1 MLNSAK
7 KCLWILLI
15 SFVGSVSAQTTE
27 PEVDPQP
34 EIDPPPVRTDESEEN
49 GNEVPDNG
57 PGNGT
62 EIEGDLNTSNSNNNN
77 VTKTF
82 NGAGS
87 RSMPASTA
95 IAPSLM
101 SNGTQSCLKSVSGGV
116 QLVGIGLSSGMYRQ
130 DEECN
135 RRLNAIT
142 LSNMGMKVA
151 SVSLMC
157 QNAQVWR
164 AMFMS
169 ATPCPII
176 RSGRLLVGKNALLA
190 IKKNPE
196 LWIPDY
202 EEASDFYDKL
212 LAGGGDENGEQ
223 DSSGGS
229 LSERFRSTKRDRN

>member
-1 MLNSAK
+1 MK
-7 KCLWILLI
+7 KYLLILLI
-15 SFVGSVSAQTTE
+15 SVASSVSAQVTE

-34 EIDPPPVRTDESEEN
+34 EIDPPPTREDEPPN
-49 GNEVPDNG
+49 NDEVPDNG
-57 PGNGT
+57 PGTDTN
-62 EIEGDLNTSNSNNNN
+62 IEGDLNTSNSNNGN

-101 SNGTQSCLKSVSGGV
+101 SNGTQSCLKSLSGGV

-190 IKKNPE
+190 IKQNPA

-202 EEASDFYDKL
+202 EEESDFYDQL

-223 DSSGGS
+223 DSTSGS

>member
-1 MLNSAK
+1 
-7 KCLWILLI
+7 LI
-15 SFVGSVSAQTTE
+15 SVVSPVFGQDTPE
-27 PEVDPQP
+27 IDPVPEV
-34 EIDPPPVRTDESEEN
+34 DPPPVRDDGEYD
-49 GNEVPDNG
+49 PDIGGDDTN
-57 PGNGT
+57 
-62 EIEGDLNTSNSNNNN
+62 IEGDLNTSNSNNNN

-101 SNGTQSCLKSVSGGV
+101 SNGTQSCLKSISGGV

-202 EEASDFYDKL
+202 AEASDFYDRL
-212 LAGGGDENGEQ
+212 LAGGGNEDSEQ
-223 DSSGGS
+223 DSSGDS

>member
-1 MLNSAK
+1 MRIAK

-15 SFVGSVSAQTTE
+15 SVVSPVFGQDTPE
-27 PEVDPQP
+27 IDPVPEV
-34 EIDPPPVRTDESEEN
+34 DPPPVRDDGEYD
-49 GNEVPDNG
+49 PDIGGDDTN
-57 PGNGT
+57 
-62 EIEGDLNTSNSNNNN
+62 IEGDLNTSNSNNNN

-101 SNGTQSCLKSVSGGV
+101 SNGTQSCLKSISGGV

-202 EEASDFYDKL
+202 AEASDFYDRL
-212 LAGGGDENGEQ
+212 LAGGGNEDSEQ
-223 DSSGGS
+223 DSSGDS

>member
-1 MLNSAK
+1 VVNNVK

-15 SFVGSVSAQTTE
+15 SVVSPVFGQDTPE
-27 PEVDPQP
+27 IDPVPEV
-34 EIDPPPVRTDESEEN
+34 DPPPVRDDGEYE
-49 GNEVPDNG
+49 PDIGGDDTN
-57 PGNGT
+57 
-62 EIEGDLNTSNSNNNN
+62 IEGDLNTSNSNNGN

-87 RSMPASTA
+87 RSMPTSTA

-101 SNGTQSCLKSVSGGV
+101 SNGTQSCLKSISGGV

-202 EEASDFYDKL
+202 AEASDFYDRL
-212 LAGGGDENGEQ
+212 LAGGGNEDSEQ
-223 DSSGGS
+223 DSSGDS

>member
-1 MLNSAK
+1 M
-7 KCLWILLI
+7 I
-15 SFVGSVSAQTTE
+15 SVVSPVFGQDTPE
-27 PEVDPQP
+27 IDPVPEV
-34 EIDPPPVRTDESEEN
+34 DPPPVRDDGEYE
-49 GNEVPDNG
+49 PDIGGDDTN
-57 PGNGT
+57 
-62 EIEGDLNTSNSNNNN
+62 IEGDLNTSNSNNNN

-101 SNGTQSCLKSVSGGV
+101 SNGTQSCLKSISGGV

-202 EEASDFYDKL
+202 AEASDFYDRL
-212 LAGGGDENGEQ
+212 LAGGGNEDSEQ
-223 DSSGGS
+223 DSSGDS

>member
-1 MLNSAK
+1 MRTTK
-7 KCLWILLI
+7 KYLLILLI
-15 SFVGSVSAQTTE
+15 SVASPAFGQDT
-27 PEVDPQP
+27 PEVDPVP
-34 EIDPPPVRTDESEEN
+34 EVDPPPVRDDGEYEPEFDTDGDDTN
-49 GNEVPDNG
+49 
-57 PGNGT
+57 
-62 EIEGDLNTSNSNNNN
+62 IEGDLNTSNSNNGN

-87 RSMPASTA
+87 RSMPANTA
-95 IAPSLM
+95 VAPSLM
-101 SNGTQSCLKSVSGGV
+101 STGQQSCLKSLSGGV
-116 QLVGIGLSSGMYRQ
+116 QLVGFGLSSGLYRQ

-176 RSGRLLVGKNALLA
+176 RAGKLVVGKNALLE
-190 IKKNPE
+190 IKKNPDM
-196 LWIPDY
+196 WIPDY
-202 EEASDFYDKL
+202 EEDRAFYDQL
-212 LAGGGDENGEQ
+212 LAGGGDDNGDQE
-223 DSSGGS
+223 SNSGS
-229 LSERFRSTKRDRN
+229 LSDRFRTTKSNRD

>member
-1 MLNSAK
+1 MVNNVK

-15 SFVGSVSAQTTE
+15 SVVSPVFGQDTPE
-27 PEVDPQP
+27 IDPVPEV
-34 EIDPPPVRTDESEEN
+34 DPPPVRDDGEYE
-49 GNEVPDNG
+49 PDIGGDDTN
-57 PGNGT
+57 
-62 EIEGDLNTSNSNNNN
+62 IEGDLNTSNSNNNN

-101 SNGTQSCLKSVSGGV
+101 SNGTQSCLKSISGGV

-202 EEASDFYDKL
+202 AEASDFYDRL
-212 LAGGGDENGEQ
+212 LAGGGNEDSEQ
-223 DSSGGS
+223 DSSGDS

>member
-1 MLNSAK
+1 MRIVK

-15 SFVGSVSAQTTE
+15 SVVSPVFGQDTPE
-27 PEVDPQP
+27 IDPVPEV
-34 EIDPPPVRTDESEEN
+34 DPPPVRDDGEYD
-49 GNEVPDNG
+49 PDIGGDDTN
-57 PGNGT
+57 
-62 EIEGDLNTSNSNNNN
+62 IEGDLNTSNSNNNN

-101 SNGTQSCLKSVSGGV
+101 SNGTQSCLKSISGGV

-202 EEASDFYDKL
+202 AEASDFYDRL
-212 LAGGGDENGEQ
+212 LAGGGNEDSEQ
-223 DSSGGS
+223 DSSGDS